1 MSTREFKRARLEVLI
16 KKTIIVLLDIAC
28 LILSGYMACYIVA

>member
-16 KKTIIVLLDIAC
+16 KKAVIVLLDMAC
-28 LILSGYMACYIVA
+28 LIL